1 MADKRTA
8 LLLALLVLIALGVRV
23 AWSAWTQPVTPLLS
37 DPEYYHATA
46 LSIAHGD
53 GYSVAFS
60 DEGFHSGGE
69 PTALWPPGY
78 SAFLAPAFALAGDRL
93 WAAWAMN
100 ALVGALTVVPVYAI
114 GRRLFS
120 PTTGFVGAAMA
131 AVLPSFVFWAP
142 VLLSETLFT
151 FLFACA
157 IAAIIH
163 AFDRG
168 EARPYRVIAV
178 GFLIG
183 LGALVRGQALVLL
196 PIAAI
201 WWLLESRQPMR
212 AIQGVAAST
221 IVALVMLTPWAMRNA
236 LVMDSP
242 ILLSANFGYNLRVG
256 HAPYSTGHYAF
267 PGDLWDTQQGIS
279 FRERETVFNNLG
291 ARRALRYALNHPQR
305 EVALA
310 GHKIVWLWR
319 PDSDVLYWTTT
330 SNTTPFPER
339 AWEPLRLLLDATYL
353 VVIALAGVA
362 LLRVPQ
368 LGRAIMFPLL
378 LIGGWTALHV
388 VFFGEPRYHLPMLVF
403 LIPMAAST
411 VVWVL
416 TYHRPSSA

>member
-1 MADKRTA
+1 
-8 LLLALLVLIALGVRV
+8 
-23 AWSAWTQPVTPLLS
+23 
-37 DPEYYHATA
+37 
-46 LSIAHGD
+46 
-53 GYSVAFS
+53 
-60 DEGFHSGGE
+60 
-69 PTALWPPGY
+69 
-78 SAFLAPAFALAGDRL
+78 
-93 WAAWAMN
+93 
-100 ALVGALTVVPVYAI
+100 
-114 GRRLFS
+114 
-120 PTTGFVGAAMA
+120 
-131 AVLPSFVFWAP
+131 
-142 VLLSETLFT
+142 
-151 FLFACA
+151 
-157 IAAIIH
+157 
-163 AFDRG
+163 
-168 EARPYRVIAV
+168 
-178 GFLIG
+178 
-183 LGALVRGQALVLL
+183 
-196 PIAAI
+196 
-201 WWLLESRQPMR
+201 
-212 AIQGVAAST
+212 VAAST
-221 IVALVMLTPWAMRNA
+221 LVALVMLTPWAMRNA